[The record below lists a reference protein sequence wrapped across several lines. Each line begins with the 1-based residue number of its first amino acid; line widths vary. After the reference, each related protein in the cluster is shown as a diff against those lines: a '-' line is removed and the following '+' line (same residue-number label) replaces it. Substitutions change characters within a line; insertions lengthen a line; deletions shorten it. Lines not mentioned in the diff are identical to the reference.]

1 MKKTRQT
8 FSAKQDMIQHCAS
21 GRTMVCLNE
30 EELTVTADAAPWD
43 GTEARDP
50 GTVTMYAYD
59 VYWLERKAGGAAI
72 STAADV
78 LEAFKEAKVQELEAF
93 DGSPQVNSFI
103 YAGETIAW
111 TSADDSTPNKSIR
124 MGLRQN
130 IADKMTKGEENI
142 TIWLNGKPITLPCA
156 VAEEMMCNLED
167 YAYECFNV
175 TAQHKANISKLGT
188 VEDVIGYDYT
198 TCYPQKLVF

>member
-1 MKKTRQT
+1 
-8 FSAKQDMIQHCAS
+8 
-21 GRTMVCLNE
+21 
-30 EELTVTADAAPWD
+30 
-43 GTEARDP
+43 
-50 GTVTMYAYD
+50 
-59 VYWLERKAGGAAI
+59 
-72 STAADV
+72 
-78 LEAFKEAKVQELEAF
+78 
-93 DGSPQVNSFI
+93 
-103 YAGETIAW
+103 
-111 TSADDSTPNKSIR
+111 

-142 TIWLNGKPITLPCA
+142 AIWLNGKPITLPCA